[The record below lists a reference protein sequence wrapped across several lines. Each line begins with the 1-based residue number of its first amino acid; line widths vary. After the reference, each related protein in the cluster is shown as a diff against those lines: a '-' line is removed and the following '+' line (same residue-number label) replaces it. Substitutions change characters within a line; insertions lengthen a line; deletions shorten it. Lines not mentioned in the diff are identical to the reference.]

1 MIDVNTS
8 TVTFLFAETGDSISS
23 RENSLTGMG
32 EALAW
37 RDRILR
43 KAVEENGGSVY
54 RSLERPS
61 ARPSPASG
69 RLWRRLWRHSG
80 ISPPNGTG
88 TLENR

>member
-1 MIDVNTS
+1 
-8 TVTFLFAETGDSISS
+8 
-23 RENSLTGMG
+23 MG

-54 RSLERPS
+54 RSLDETFCAAFTSVRQ
-61 ARPSPASG
+61 A
-69 RLWRRLWRHSG
+69 LRRLWRHSG